1 MLNLAVF
8 VSGRG
13 SNLSAIIQNI
23 KSGKLKAE
31 VLIVV
36 SDKNDCKAFEICDDE
51 KIKKIVLNNNLQNSE
66 NASYNEL
73 LQKLKELKIDLII
86 LAGFLKKIPVELISN
101 FKNRIINI
109 HPALL
114 PAFGGKGMY
123 GLNVHKAV
131 FESSAKVSGA
141 TVHFVDEIYD
151 NGKIIDQKVV
161 DISSVNS
168 PEEIAEKVLKIE
180 HELLP
185 YVIQKFAENKI
196 SMVDNRVIIDRD

>member
-1 MLNLAVF
+1 MLKLAVF

-13 SNLSAIIQNI
+13 SNLKSIISKI
-23 KSGKLKAE
+23 KIGELNAA
-31 VLIVV
+31 VLVVV
-36 SDKNDCKAFEICDDE
+36 SNVKDCKAFEICDSEEIPRYVVDE
-51 KIKKIVLNNNLQNSE
+51 NLNDLDFIN
-66 NASYNEL
+66 Y
-73 LQKLKELKIDLII
+73 QKLVEILENNKIDLIV
-86 LAGFLKKIPVELISN
+86 LAGFLKKIPVSLLSK
-101 FKNRIINI
+101 FKNKIINI

-123 GLNVHKAV
+123 GINVHKAV
-131 FESSAKVSGA
+131 FNSSAKVSGA

-161 DISSVNS
+161 DISDVKS

-185 YVIQKFAENKI
+185 NVIKKFSENKVKI
-196 SMVDNRVIIDRD
+196 IDNRVVII